1 MHRYNCK
8 IIHGETTLG
17 DVILYRHSVTHMGSK
32 NRASEFGHNR
42 TVVDLSY
49 MFPGNLQ
56 EDQFI
61 FKSKFPP
68 AAYKAIN
75 QYRKRNSQLC
85 LADGLKCAPTS
96 IATSDLGEGPA
107 YVTLRGGEQKEKEDV
122 GERGESPR
130 DRERK
135 KERAR
140 ARESEREIER
150 ERKRER
156 ERERERDNNE
166 RMHLSTCVHSGEQL
180 FVFVSVDDDHSTQQ
194 TPYTPRRPRLPSS
207 SLSMSLDVSRCLS
220 FKV

>member
-1 MHRYNCK
+1 MSDVPCLMYRVPCVHRYKCK

-107 YVTLRGGEQKEKEDV
+107 YVE
-122 GERGESPR
+122 
-130 DRERK
+130 
-135 KERAR
+135 
-140 ARESEREIER
+140 EREMGGGGGVG
-150 ERKRER
+150 RKTERER
-156 ERERERDNNE
+156 EREREIDREIDRERQRHRERDRHRE
-166 RMHLSTCVHSGEQL
+166 RERQRQQRENAPFNLC
-180 FVFVSVDDDHSTQQ
+180 TQ
-194 TPYTPRRPRLPSS
+194 
-207 SLSMSLDVSRCLS
+207 
-220 FKV
+220 